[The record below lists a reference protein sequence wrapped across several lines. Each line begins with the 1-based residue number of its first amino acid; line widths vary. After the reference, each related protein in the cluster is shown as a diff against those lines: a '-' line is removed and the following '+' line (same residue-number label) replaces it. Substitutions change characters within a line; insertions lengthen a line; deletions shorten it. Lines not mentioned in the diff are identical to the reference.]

1 MGWRDVSRGICL
13 ARLGLA
19 CLAALPFGGR
29 AQDLGLHG
37 YLDGRLVTAP
47 AERSWVEGGLGKSRF
62 GDGGTAVRFGG
73 AALVGTAQLTP
84 SLLAFAGVQLQDH
97 DRAGIDVLEAY
108 LRWRPVSTS
117 RWRGSVLAGAFFPP
131 VSLENDAIGWT
142 SPWTL
147 TPSAIN
153 SWVGEELRAVGVEGR
168 IERRGGW
175 ATWELRGALFQRN
188 DPAGNLLAVRGWS
201 LSDLTYGLGSR
212 LREPDAYLRDEGEE
226 PPRRYDP
233 FRRIG
238 QHWGAYAQLTWRA
251 PGQGRVSLMH
261 YDNHADPTAWVSYE
275 GGDRL
280 YAWRT
285 RFWSLG
291 ATTDTGPITW
301 IAQAMDGD
309 TVIEPVANLSF
320 TTRYRAAFLLAGWN
334 RGAWRPTLRLDHFS
348 TRELPK
354 TPGLHAGEHGNA
366 ITAALNWRPHDW
378 LRLTVEALHIDST
391 RTVRVDYGLPPRV
404 RGTQLQLSARLFY

>member
-1 MGWRDVSRGICL
+1 MSRRLRPQHL
-13 ARLGLA
+13 ALA
-19 CLAALPFGGR
+19 CLCAMPLAGR
-29 AQDLGLHG
+29 AQDLSLHG
-37 YLDGRLVTAP
+37 YVDGRLVNAP
-47 AERSWVEGGLGKSRF
+47 AERSWVEGGLGKSRY
-62 GDGGTAVRFGG
+62 GGAGTELRFGG

-84 SLLAFAGVQLQDH
+84 SLLALAGVQLQDG
-97 DRAGIDVLEAY
+97 DRTGVDVLEAY
-108 LRWRPVSTS
+108 LRWRPVSTT
-117 RWRGSVLAGAFFPP
+117 RWRSSVQAGAFFPP

-153 SWVGEELRAVGVEGR
+153 SWVGEELRAVGAEAR
-168 IERRGGW
+168 IERRGEI

-212 LREPDAYLRDEGEE
+212 LREPDAYVRDRGAE

-238 QHWGAYAQLTWRA
+238 SHWGHYVELTWRA
-251 PGQGRVSLMH
+251 RGWGRISLMH
-261 YDNHADPTAWVSYE
+261 YDNHADPAAWVPSD
-275 GGDRL
+275 GGRL

-291 ATTDTGPITW
+291 ASADTGPISW
-301 IAQAMDGD
+301 IAQAMDGN
-309 TVIEPVANLSF
+309 TAITPFANRSF

-334 RGAWRPTLRLDHFS
+334 RGAWRPALRLDHFS
-348 TRELPK
+348 TGEASLV
-354 TPGLHAGEHGNA
+354 PGRPAGEHGNA
-366 ITAALNWRPHDW
+366 VTAALNWRPQDW
-378 LRLTVEALHIDST
+378 LRLTLEALRIDST
-391 RTVRVDYGLPPRV
+391 RTDRTDYGLPPRV
-404 RGTQLQLSARLFY
+404 RTTQVQLSARLFY